1 MMLDRMEGNAELKTS
16 VHQMLASRRLT
27 HSVLLVGEEGLG
39 AGFAARCIAADY
51 LYPAGGAP
59 AEALL
64 RGECCRAVGK
74 AGKRDSGQI
83 ETGIVREAISVEGM
97 GAGGRYLVSQV
108 TAMRSEIFNT
118 SLSAEGR
125 AVLLYHVERMNEES
139 ANALLKVMEEPP
151 EGVLFLLTADSLAGV
166 LPTIRSRCVSFAIAP
181 VSPADCARY
190 CTAHGVDKKTAAL
203 YSELFDGHI
212 GTVLT
217 AARDKARTEQ
227 VDKAMEL
234 ARAAQAGDSYTAAVD
249 NGTYSNFV
257 KDSAGYGLAQWT
269 YWSRKQNMLEFAR
282 AAGKSI
288 GDLEMQLDFLFKE
301 LSEGYKTVLA
311 ALKAATSVKAASDN
325 VLLNFEKPADQS
337 DAVKT
342 KRASYGQTYYDK
354 YVGTGAAA
362 ENGGNIMGYTNSSLV
377 DCTVKSPNHSGQR
390 MHKID
395 RITPHCVVGQLTAE
409 SIGGCFT
416 KQSVRAS
423 CNYGIG
429 KDGRV
434 VLCVDEKNRSWCSSS
449 DANDQRAVT
458 IECASDMAEPYT
470 MNTAVYN
477 KLVKLIV
484 DICKRNGLNKVL
496 WFGDKDKSLNYN
508 PKDGEC
514 VLTVHRWF
522 ANKSCPGNWLYS
534 RMGQL
539 ATAVN
544 AELCSGSNTGGTSKP
559 ATKTDTV
566 TSFPATPFTVKVL
579 IDDLNIRTGAG
590 MGYAVT
596 GHYTGKGTFTIT
608 EVKDGWGKLKSG
620 AGWIYLGNPSY
631 CTVQGAAAT
640 NRTYTVKAGDSL
652 WAIAAKQLG
661 NGSRYKEIKSLN
673 GLTSDV
679 INAGQV
685 LKLPN

>member
-1 MMLDRMEGNAELKTS
+1 MG
-16 VHQMLASRRLT
+16 LT
-27 HSVLLVGEEGLG
+27 GKNVEEKIWNFLTGKGLS
-39 AGFAARCIAADY
+39 
-51 LYPAGGAP
+51 
-59 AEALL
+59 
-64 RGECCRAVGK
+64 K
-74 AGKRDSGQI
+74 AGAAGLMGNLFAESGLNPKNLQ
-83 ETGIVREAISVEGM
+83 
-97 GAGGRYLVSQV
+97 
-108 TAMRSEIFNT
+108 N
-118 SLSAEGR
+118 
-125 AVLLYHVERMNEES
+125 
-139 ANALLKVMEEPP
+139 
-151 EGVLFLLTADSLAGV
+151 
-166 LPTIRSRCVSFAIAP
+166 SFE
-181 VSPADCARY
+181 
-190 CTAHGVDKKTAAL
+190 KKL
-203 YSELFDGHI
+203 GH
-212 GTVLT
+212 T
-217 AARDKARTEQ
+217 D
-227 VDKAMEL
+227 
-234 ARAAQAGDSYTAAVD
+234 DSYTAAVD

-311 ALKAATSVKAASDN
+311 ALKAATSVKVASDN

-337 DAVKT
+337 NAVKT
-342 KRASYGQTYYDK
+342 KRASYSYTYYDK
-354 YVGTGAAA
+354 YAGTGAVA

-390 MHKID
+390 THKID

-416 KQSVRAS
+416 RYDSENGAS

-434 VLCVDEKNRSWCSSS
+434 VLCVDEKNRSCCSSS
-449 DANDQRAVT
+449 KANDQRAVT
-458 IECASDMAEPYT
+458 IECASGMAEPYT

-544 AELCSGSNTGGTSKP
+544 AELGNGSSTGGTSKP
-559 ATKTDTV
+559 ATKPDTV
-566 TSFPATPFTVKVL
+566 TSFPATPFTVRVL

-640 NRTYTVKAGDSL
+640 YRTYTVKAGDSL